1 LPVLG
6 AKNRTELNLRTLV
19 VVNSTDGGQ
28 TVTITDPN
36 SGKRAMLPTFDRGKP
51 PNILKMQTEEDF
63 KQTTEK
69 VFQHSMI

>member
-1 LPVLG
+1 LTG
-6 AKNRTELNLRTLV
+6 SV